1 MFTPSPQTRCASARS
16 LFIYSCFRALASAMA
31 LLLHLRPRKPIS
43 RALRM
48 EKPTSSWV
56 RYSGFLR
63 DLVAASVWPSF
74 KVSPK
79 NQSRPLRKSDGSDF
93 FIARLRQIYRTA
105 LILEKLWQRFLA
117 EYVWVTVGMPHVPRD
132 CIEYYILKLNN
143 YILLKII

>member
-74 KVSPK
+74 KVSPNK
-79 NQSRPLRKSDGSDF
+79 IRAVRFSQ
-93 FIARLRQIYRTA
+93 RTA
-105 LILEKLWQRFLA
+105 LIF
-117 EYVWVTVGMPHVPRD
+117 
-132 CIEYYILKLNN
+132 
-143 YILLKII
+143 LLKGSDNLTRRIRLVGLFLIRVVRLPKRGKRCGNAFRWLLVRLKRSATLPRVFETL